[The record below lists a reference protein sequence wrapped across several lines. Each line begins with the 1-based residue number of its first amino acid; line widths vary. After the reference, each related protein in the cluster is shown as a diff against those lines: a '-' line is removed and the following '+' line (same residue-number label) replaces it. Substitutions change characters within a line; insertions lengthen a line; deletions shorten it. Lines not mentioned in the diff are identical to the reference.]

1 MKKLSF
7 YVYVFYCFE
16 IGIFLLLVPWWLPQ
30 VWEQNYF
37 FFIVPSL
44 KALFLNGFFRGAIS
58 GLGIFNIFLG
68 VAEIVQHEHTKR
80 LAETTTERN
89 PIDSGQLGREEGP
102 SRLS

>member
-30 VWEQNYF
+30 IWEQNYF
-37 FFIVPSL
+37 FFIVPRL
-44 KALFLNGFFRGAIS
+44 KEIFLNGFFRGAIS

-68 VAEIVQHEHTKR
+68 VAEIIQNEHAKR
-80 LAETTTERN
+80 LMEAPAKRNAKIQERT
-89 PIDSGQLGREEGP
+89 
-102 SRLS
+102 